1 MNPSAPRRTTPAAS
15 GTASGATSG
24 RTPGPAPTPGALTLA
39 LRELSHL
46 LLNYRSTWRGSLV
59 STVAVPIVTL
69 AAMAYGMAPL
79 LDGRAALLSAGTGGY
94 LGFVGPGLLAAT
106 AMQVGVIEA
115 TYPVYG
121 GATWH
126 RHYYAVVNTPLRPV
140 DVFHGQLL
148 FIAFRLL
155 LTSGAFLGAL
165 LLFGGVRSWWAAAIW
180 PAAVL
185 VGLAFAAPVAA
196 YTVTLRRDA
205 PIGILTRFVVLPLFL
220 FSGTFYPVD
229 ELPGPLGTLAAFTP
243 LHLGVSLCR
252 DLASGTPRWGSSLP
266 QTGALAVLL
275 LVGLL
280 AGRNTFRTRLYH

>member
-1 MNPSAPRRTTPAAS
+1 MNLSTPRRTTRSTPGPVPDSA
-15 GTASGATSG
+15 
-24 RTPGPAPTPGALTLA
+24 PGPAPGSVTLA

-59 STVAVPIVTL
+59 STIAVPIVTL

-79 LDGRAALLSAGTGGY
+79 LDGRAGVTGVGSADY

-148 FIAFRLL
+148 FIALRLL
-155 LTSGAFLGAL
+155 LSSGAFLGAL
-165 LLFGGVRSWWAAAIW
+165 FLFGGVRSWWAAAIW

-185 VGLAFAAPVAA
+185 VGMAFAAPVAA

-229 ELPGPLGTLAAFTP
+229 QLPGPFAALAFATP
-243 LHLGVSLCR
+243 LHQGVALCR
-252 DLASGTPRWGSSLP
+252 DLASGTLQWGSSLLHIGCL
-266 QTGALAVLL
+266 TGLL
-275 LVGLL
+275 LAGLL
-280 AGRNTFRTRLYH
+280 AGRRTFRTRLYH

>member
-1 MNPSAPRRTTPAAS
+1 M
-15 GTASGATSG
+15 
-24 RTPGPAPTPGALTLA
+24 TLA
-39 LRELSHL
+39 LREFSHL
-46 LLNYRSTWRGSLV
+46 LLNYRRTWRGSLV
-59 STVAVPIVTL
+59 STIAVPIVTL

-79 LDGRAALLSAGTGGY
+79 LDGRTDLAGAGPAGY

-155 LTSGAFLGAL
+155 ASSGAFLGAL
-165 LLFGGVRSWWAAAIW
+165 LLFGGARSWWAVATW

-185 VGLAFAAPVAA
+185 VGMAFAAPVAA

-229 ELPGPLGTLAAFTP
+229 QLPGPLAAVASATP
-243 LHLGVSLCR
+243 LHQGVSLCR
-252 DLASGTPRWGSSLP
+252 DLANGTPHGESSLLHA
-266 QTGALAVLL
+266 GALAALL
-275 LVGLL
+275 LAGLL
-280 AGRNTFRTRLYH
+280 AGRRTFRTRLYH